1 MTGTRSIGFGLGG
14 TTSSALSVLRFKD
27 DRMGVD
33 GYDTNSSAFDEHASL
48 LMRVRDITSKSG
60 ESEVWAFRQDD
71 RGFETLQPLVRL
83 LCLQLDKES

>member
-1 MTGTRSIGFGLGG
+1 
-14 TTSSALSVLRFKD
+14 V
-27 DRMGVD
+27 GVD
-33 GYDTNSSAFDEHASL
+33 GYDAGRLARYFGKEYMSL
-48 LMRVRDITSKSG
+48 LMSVRDITSKSG